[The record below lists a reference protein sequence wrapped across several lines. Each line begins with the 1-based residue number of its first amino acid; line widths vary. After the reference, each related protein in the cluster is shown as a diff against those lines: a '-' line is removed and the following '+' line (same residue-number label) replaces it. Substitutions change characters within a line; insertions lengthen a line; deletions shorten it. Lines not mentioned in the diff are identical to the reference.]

1 MKKSKRFFNK
11 TKIQT
16 NPLVYR
22 FVVRIVPTSDHAELY
37 DWQIGTACIF
47 TTADN
52 KIDAL
57 RVARSLINRRDFKL
71 IEYIEKSTL
80 IESLVRQAEKNVWQA
95 YLAAQR
101 GSPFFHFQTDDL
113 VMTRKTDPTWP
124 QMPKLDEAFIDKVVL
139 RAFGERLD
147 TGQRVPDTP
156 STADYKVGQLVIE
169 LKDLQEDRL
178 DNLNT
183 QKKIV
188 DALGGIRNLD
198 TQQMNPEIRRKFL
211 QILSKSVHKRID
223 VARNQVR
230 VTLDR
235 MNDLS
240 LSGAVIIL
248 NSGYESV
255 NANDLHEIAN
265 QYCGKSSTVPVA
277 ITISSWLE
285 TNGFDA
291 EVKFQFS
298 PHQSDNIDVNRLR
311 DSFWVEVSELMRNW
325 ATSGFS
331 TEKVVMNP
339 VRPQTFEV
347 GDDVYFK
354 VPPAIKSSLT

>member
-1 MKKSKRFFNK
+1 MKKPKRFFSAA
-11 TKIQT
+11 KIQSS
-16 NPLVYR
+16 PPVYR
-22 FVVRIVPTSDHAELY
+22 FVVRLAPTSAHVELY

-47 TTADN
+47 TTAEN
-52 KIDAL
+52 KVDAL
-57 RVARSLINRRDFKL
+57 KVAKSLINRNSFKL

-80 IESLVRQAEKNVWQA
+80 IESLVKQAEKHVWHA

-101 GSPFFHFQTDDL
+101 GIPFFHFQADDL
-113 VMTRKTDPTWP
+113 VMSRKTGTKWP
-124 QMPKLDEAFIDKVVL
+124 QMAKLDEAFIDKVVL

-147 TGQRVPDTP
+147 TGQQMPDTP

-188 DALGGIRNLD
+188 EVLGGVRNLD
-198 TQQMNPEIRRKFL
+198 TQQMNPEIRQKFL

-235 MNDLS
+235 MNDPS
-240 LSGAVIIL
+240 LCGAVIIL

-255 NANDLHEIAN
+255 NANDLNEIAN
-265 QYCGKSSTVPVA
+265 QYCTKSSTVPVA

-285 TNGFDA
+285 TNGFDT

-311 DSFWVEVSELMRNW
+311 DSFWLEVSELMSNW
-325 ATSGFS
+325 ARSGFN
-331 TEKVVMNP
+331 TGKVVMNP
-339 VRPQTFEV
+339 VRPQTFELR
-347 GDDVYFK
+347 GEVYFK
-354 VPPAIKSSLT
+354 VPQTIKSSLK